1 VLEGISVIVRM
12 ENSIRTIFLH
22 GITKMKARPLLAVA
36 GVALVSVS
44 SFILILH
51 LLDMRE
57 DRATPQRSG
66 NSGPSLEGTTAE
78 TTSEADRAPSAEEAD
93 QRESWP
99 QSVASSAVTEGNPQ
113 SGVTSE
119 KQSSRVLESGRPD
132 NNNRAQETPVLK
144 PLALLDSETLSGLS
158 EEQVTALNNLRQDF
172 VTAIGGV
179 NQDPTSPEYF
189 KRWEA
194 ARAEIDER
202 FSAQFGQ
209 DAYNQLS
216 IQAFREAQGPSNN

>member
-1 VLEGISVIVRM
+1 
-12 ENSIRTIFLH
+12 
-22 GITKMKARPLLAVA
+22 MKERPPLAVA
-36 GVALVSVS
+36 SAALVSVS
-44 SFILILH
+44 SFILILY

-66 NSGPSLEGTTAE
+66 NSGPSLEGTTVE
-78 TTSEADRAPSAEEAD
+78 TTSEGARAPSAEEAD

-99 QSVASSAVTEGNPQ
+99 QSVASSAVTESNTQ

-119 KQSSRVLESGRPD
+119 KQSSRVRDSDRID
-132 NNNRAQETPVLK
+132 NDNRAQETSVLK

-172 VTAIGGV
+172 VTAIGGA

-189 KRWEA
+189 ERWEA
-194 ARAEIDER
+194 ARAAIDER
-202 FSAQFGQ
+202 FLAQFGQ

-216 IQAFREAQGPSNN
+216 IEAFREAQGASNN